1 MALGD
6 PYATLAELKS
16 RVGGISGSGEDNAL
30 NNALAVASLG
40 INGVTER
47 QFNKTTTASARHFYP
62 RDSCRAFVHDFH
74 TVTDLA
80 VATNSGDAGT
90 YETVWTASDYELQ
103 PLDGIVGQ
111 ETGWPYWIIKAVSGR
126 LFPTTS
132 RRAPLRVTAQWGWT
146 AVPAGVKEACLLVA
160 EEIYALKD
168 TRFGVG
174 GVAEWGT
181 IRVRE
186 NPMAMKMVSKYMLD
200 PTKMA

>member
-6 PYATLAELKS
+6 SYATLAELKL
-16 RVGGISGSGEDNAL
+16 RVGGVADANQDAAL
-30 NNALAVASLG
+30 NNALAVASIG

-47 QFNKTTTASARHFYP
+47 QFNKTTSATARHFYP
-62 RDSCRAFVHDFH
+62 ATWRKAIVHDFH
-74 TVTDLA
+74 TTTDL
-80 VATNSGDAGT
+80 VIATDSGDAGT
-90 YETVWTASDYELQ
+90 YGTVWTASDYQLE
-103 PLDGIVGQ
+103 PLDGIVAQ
-111 ETGWPYWIIKAVSGR
+111 ETGWPYWIIKAVGGK
-126 LFPTTS
+126 LFPTSSFRT
-132 RRAPLRVTAQWGWT
+132 PLQVTAQWGWT

-186 NPMAMKMVSKYMLD
+186 NPMAMKMLSKYMLD
-200 PTKMA
+200 PMKMA